1 MNEVK
6 DCVNKSDVI
15 KTFAKK
21 AQLSEQ
27 DAAFLTDTVLSEII
41 RLLVEEKKEVVFRG
55 FGRFSTVIKRAYKA
69 RNPRN
74 GDTLTTREKQKI
86 RFKSSKKLLELINE
100 KLEN

>member
-41 RLLVEEKKEVVFRG
+41 RLLVEEKKRWF
-55 FGRFSTVIKRAYKA
+55 
-69 RNPRN
+69 
-74 GDTLTTREKQKI
+74 
-86 RFKSSKKLLELINE
+86 LEDLVDSQ
-100 KLEN
+100 L